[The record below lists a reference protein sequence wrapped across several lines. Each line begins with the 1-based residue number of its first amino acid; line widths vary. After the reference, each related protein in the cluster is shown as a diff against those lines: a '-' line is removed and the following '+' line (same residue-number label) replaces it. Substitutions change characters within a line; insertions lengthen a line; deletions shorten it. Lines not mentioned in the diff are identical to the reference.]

1 MTWMQFG
8 REDRYLLV
16 CTESPTAIMRR
27 SGDVDRVVSWPDLNI
42 GQQHVSTRLFA
53 SSLGVWVVYRP
64 EESLTP
70 ATPPRGGAVHLGWD
84 GTLLQV
90 EDIGNRRPAG
100 ATSEGLL
107 LITAALPDPADVAA
121 WYEDPDAVYLTVDGA
136 RRSVI
141 SDRRVVGAHED
152 ETGMHHLL
160 FAGPPVTTSE
170 HGGTSYS
177 YPLVEGDLTT
187 GDDVRP
193 LRLHARSEKA
203 ESSALAAFEAAGAP
217 RPIAAPVLAMIPWT
231 VISLSDHDA
240 RLATQAVV
248 DEFLDP
254 DAYWHADDGTT
265 TPLATGLAEA
275 RVDVFGQWPDT
286 RVEVSFT
293 HPHYQ
298 DGRMR
303 RVLAVF
309 DDAGR
314 INSHVY
320 ASIHLMED
328 LDTRA
333 LPDPATAQDGILTI

>member
-1 MTWMQFG
+1 MQFG
-8 REDRYLLV
+8 REDMYLLV
-16 CTESPTAIMRR
+16 RTESPTAIVRR
-27 SGDVDRVVSWPDLNI
+27 SGEVDRVVSWPDLNI

-64 EESLTP
+64 PEELLTP
-70 ATPPRGGAVHLGWD
+70 ATPPQGGAVHLGWD

-90 EDIGNRRPAG
+90 EDLGNRRPAG

-107 LITAALPDPADVAA
+107 LVTAALPDAADVTA
-121 WYEDPDAVYLTVDGA
+121 WFEDLDAVYLTVDGS

-141 SDRRVVGAHED
+141 SDRRVAAAYED

-160 FAGPPVTTSE
+160 FAGAPVSTRE
-170 HGGTSYS
+170 GGGTSYS

-187 GDDVRP
+187 GDDVRS

-203 ESSALAAFEAAGAP
+203 EPSALAAFEAAAAP
-217 RPIAAPVLAMIPWT
+217 RPIDAPDLAVIPWT

-248 DEFLDP
+248 DEFHDP
-254 DAYWHADDGTT
+254 NAYWHAKDGTT
-265 TPLATGLAEA
+265 TPLTTGLAEA
-275 RVDVFGQWPDT
+275 RVDVLGQWPDT

-298 DGRMR
+298 EGRMR

-314 INSHVY
+314 TNSHVY